1 MNIYLRPVEARDF
14 ADLRA
19 MAEAFHGEDG
29 HPIDA
34 KAEAAALIFN
44 LGDVGIQAWLA
55 LCDGRTVGYAI
66 LALRRDE
73 LGTRVA
79 EIEEL
84 YAVRDDRIAHASA
97 ILEQVCREAFG
108 LGVRRIFVALAP
120 FDVGRRYYFGGTV
133 STRAIQGPSCGCCRE
148 ESVV

>member
-19 MAEAFHGEDG
+19 LAETFHSEDG

-34 KAEAAALIFN
+34 KAEAAALIFS
-44 LGDVGIQAWLA
+44 LGDAGIQAWLA
-55 LCDGRTVGYAI
+55 LCDGRLVGYAV
-66 LALRRDE
+66 LTQRRDE

-84 YAVRDDRIAHASA
+84 YVVPDGRRALASA

-108 LGVRRIFVALAP
+108 LGVRRIFVALRP
-120 FDVGRRYYFGGTV
+120 FDVGRRYYFWRHGFDP
-133 STRAIQGPSCGCCRE
+133 SYAGP
-148 ESVV
+148 VVRLLP

>member
-1 MNIYLRPVEARDF
+1 MDIYLRPVKARDF

-44 LGDVGIQAWLA
+44 LGGADMQAWLA
-55 LCDGRTVGYAI
+55 LSGGRIVGYAV
-66 LALRRDE
+66 LTLLRDE

-84 YAVRDDRIAHASA
+84 YAVPEGRNALASA

-120 FDVGRRYYFGGTV
+120 FDVGRRYYFRRHGFDASNAG
-133 STRAIQGPSCGCCRE
+133 A
-148 ESVV
+148 VVRLLP